1 MAETAAPESEDDVP
15 QKGGKKGLIIALA
28 GALAA
33 GGGSFFA
40 TYSGLLDGL
49 VGAESAEK
57 KPMMAATD
65 YTFVPLESLIV
76 SLGPR
81 ASSRTLKFTAQL
93 EVVSGAQD
101 QVEMLKPRILD
112 VLNEYLRAVEEI
124 ELESPGSLTLL
135 RAQMLR
141 RIAIVVGDGLVRDLL
156 ILEFVLS

>member
-1 MAETAAPESEDDVP
+1 MAETAAPENDDDVP

-65 YTFVPLESLIV
+65 
-76 SLGPR
+76 
-81 ASSRTLKFTAQL
+81 
-93 EVVSGAQD
+93 
-101 QVEMLKPRILD
+101 
-112 VLNEYLRAVEEI
+112 
-124 ELESPGSLTLL
+124 
-135 RAQMLR
+135 
-141 RIAIVVGDGLVRDLL
+141 
-156 ILEFVLS
+156 